1 MAYLILLFGVFC
13 CSTSVLFIKIGSTDP
28 VVLSA
33 YRLLGSGI
41 LLAPLAIWAWKKAGR
56 PKMRPLLRRG
66 VVPGIFLAFHLVTWI
81 VGARLTSSA
90 NATLLVN
97 MVPVLMPLLLFLSVG
112 ERINKF
118 EGTGTLLSMAGV
130 AVLAIGDF
138 HLAPEYALGDTIC
151 FLSMIFYSFY
161 LLYGRKN
168 KDLPSI
174 YIYVVP
180 VYLMAG
186 ALCLT
191 LAGARQLAGM
201 EVVWFGHAFH
211 TEWVSIIGL
220 TVVNTVVG
228 HSIINWA
235 LRSIRGQAVVI
246 INLGQFVFAGILGYI
261 FLSEIPNL
269 SFYQGAVLSIA
280 GALVVIIGSGKAA
293 AKAAS

>member
-33 YRLLGSGI
+33 YRLIFSAI
-41 LLAPLAIWAWKKAGR
+41 LLAPAAWWAWTRAGR
-56 PKMRPLLRRG
+56 PRMRPLVRRG
-66 VVPGIFLAFHLVTWI
+66 IVPGIFLAFHLVTWI

-97 MVPVLMPLLLFLSVG
+97 MVPVLMPVLLFFSAG
-112 ERINKF
+112 EKINKF
-118 EGTGTLLSMAGV
+118 EGAGTVLSVLGV

-138 HLAPEYALGDTIC
+138 HLSPEYALGDSIC

-168 KDLPSI
+168 RDLPSI

-186 ALCLT
+186 ILCLA
-191 LAGARQLAGM
+191 LAGARELAGLD
-201 EVVWFGHAFH
+201 VVWFGHAYR

-220 TVVNTVVG
+220 TVVNTVIG

-246 INLGQFVFAGILGYI
+246 INLSQFVFAGILGYL

-280 GALVVIIGSGKAA
+280 GALVVIVGSPRKT
-293 AKAAS
+293 S